1 MQRRI
6 ASSQADKEIVRH
18 RREKKTWREYLRYSW
33 TLQEARKCPTYEK
46 RQSNSNY
53 LKPFANSNSIQMIGF
68 QNELNPERDQS
79 QEESETKNLE
89 KKEIYD
95 MLLHKYYLPPYSSRG
110 VTREYLLKVYHD
122 KCYRVHLLELKHFE
136 VELTT
141 KMTRRIGIQN
151 NGLLVKKLNFLLSSK
166 NMNPLGFDEYD
177 PPEQVISSD

>member
-1 MQRRI
+1 
-6 ASSQADKEIVRH
+6 
-18 RREKKTWREYLRYSW
+18 
-33 TLQEARKCPTYEK
+33 
-46 RQSNSNY
+46 
-53 LKPFANSNSIQMIGF
+53 MIGF

-122 KCYRVHLLELKHFE
+122 KYYRVLLLELKHFE